1 MLAWLALVGIESR
14 ASVATFSSICGTGL
28 PFAAVKV
35 PTGVFWRSSSE
46 LMRCSGVCTARKYG
60 VPVAGSVQKFGDT
73 WTDEDRLTLRL
84 VAMLL
89 AVRPNWAARARS
101 ITA

>member
-1 MLAWLALVGIESR
+1 LVGIESR
-14 ASVATFSSICGTGL
+14 LSVATFSSSCGTGL
-28 PFAAVKV
+28 PFDAMTE
-35 PTGVFWRSSSE
+35 PTGVLCKSSIE
-46 LMRCSGVCTARKYG
+46 AMRCSGVCTARKYG

-73 WTDEDRLTLRL
+73 CTEDDRLTLRL
-84 VAMLL
+84 VATLF